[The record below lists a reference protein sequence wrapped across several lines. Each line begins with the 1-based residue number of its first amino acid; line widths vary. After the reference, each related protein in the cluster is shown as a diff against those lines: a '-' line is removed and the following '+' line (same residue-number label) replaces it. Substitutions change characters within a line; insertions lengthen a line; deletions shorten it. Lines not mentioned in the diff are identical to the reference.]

1 MLAQLGAML
10 AHPETYVG
18 SCCPMW
24 SQKIRKMGNSKKTV
38 KRRIFWWLA
47 AYLGAMLAR
56 QCGPI
61 LGLCWPILGRCW
73 PILELCWPILGL
85 CWPILGLCW
94 PILRPMLAHLEAY
107 VSLCWPILSHKGRK
121 SGKNGKSTK
130 HRKTRGFLAT
140 RGCTRWVAGRGR
152 GPSLLRRG
160 EKRLR
165 QCHGQGA
172 PGRNNGLRPLPPTQ
186 GAAASGA
193 VSGGLRVA
201 VKGVEANTVTILLRE
216 WCESRYCKCWEYPLG
231 YDPLR
236 FILRFS
242 VCCPL
247 LSAFQNKSR
256 KKRKSNNKG
265 NNSTE
270 KPEEEEEGEGEEGE
284 EGEEEEEQQQE
295 QQEGHNYWR
304 TERASGQRPVVPNVA
319 FCTDKKLAVFLLLPP
334 LSPAFL
340 LLLEDGTGLRAT
352 ACSA

>member
-1 MLAQLGAML
+1 ML
-10 AHPETYVG
+10 AHVDPSWATKAEKVE
-18 SCCPMW
+18 
-24 SQKIRKMGNSKKTV
+24 KMGRAQNTV
-38 KRRIFWWLA
+38 KRGGFWRHGDVRGGSPAGGA
-47 AYLGAMLAR
+47 A
-56 QCGPI
+56 P
-61 LGLCWPILGRCW
+61 
-73 PILELCWPILGL
+73 
-85 CWPILGLCW
+85 
-94 PILRPMLAHLEAY
+94 
-107 VSLCWPILSHKGRK
+107 LSYGEERNAF
-121 SGKNGKSTK
+121 GN
-130 HRKTRGFLAT
+130 AT
-140 RGCTRWVAGRGR
+140 AR
-152 GPSLLRRG
+152 GPLAGITGYAPCRR
-160 EKRLR
+160 
-165 QCHGQGA
+165 
-172 PGRNNGLRPLPPTQ
+172 PQ

-270 KPEEEEEGEGEEGE
+270 KPEEEGEGEEG
-284 EGEEEEEQQQE
+284 EEEEQQQE